1 MGCGVWQLIQCPH
14 ACAAGAVPELVSAWQ
29 GVAQAE
35 CQRALA
41 AALQL
46 LDSGF
51 KEDPNMDE
59 AELYEMYKVGVLGV
73 AGHRHADR
81 WLDLQL
87 TSYNTSASKQH
98 VHGVAFRLSHTV
110 FCSVGMITACPFF
123 CEALLARCGCL

>member
-87 TSYNTSASKQH
+87 TLYNTSASKQH
-98 VHGVAFRLSHTV
+98 VHGVAF
-110 FCSVGMITACPFF
+110 
-123 CEALLARCGCL
+123 